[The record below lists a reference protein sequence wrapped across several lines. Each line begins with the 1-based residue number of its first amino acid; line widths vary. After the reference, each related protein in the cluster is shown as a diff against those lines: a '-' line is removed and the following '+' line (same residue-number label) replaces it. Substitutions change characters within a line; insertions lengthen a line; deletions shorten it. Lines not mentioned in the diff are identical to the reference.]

1 MSLVSQLEY
10 SHPSTT
16 FQITKYPCK
25 ISNFDKE
32 YRKYLPQF
40 DLSQRIINAF
50 FAFHHSLGQFGQ
62 FLVKPQSQRH
72 DFPQ

>member
-1 MSLVSQLEY
+1 MSLVLLQGLY
-10 SHPSTT
+10 HHLAI
-16 FQITKYPCK
+16 FQITKCRYR
-25 ISNFDKE
+25 ILDFGKE
-32 YRKYLPQF
+32 RRKYLPQF

-50 FAFHHSLGQFGQ
+50 FAFHHSLGQFEQ